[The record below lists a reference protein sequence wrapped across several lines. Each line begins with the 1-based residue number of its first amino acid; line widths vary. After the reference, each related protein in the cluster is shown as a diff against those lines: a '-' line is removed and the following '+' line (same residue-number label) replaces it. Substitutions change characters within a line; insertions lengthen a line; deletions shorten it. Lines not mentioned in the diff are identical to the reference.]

1 MEAIGGTG
9 LKVCSSL
16 YADRHL
22 RRRSFLTWGAP
33 SLFSLARETLLVPP
47 LSPKLLL
54 TCAGGQVRPYGPSL
68 SLPGLCGRTSPPLRW
83 NWDDSRVPKSAPTVE
98 LGRQPRSR
106 LTAAF
111 QVGREALSAPSS
123 IAFIPPKTLTTIIG
137 KRMRDQGWKARFR
150 RPRRNNR
157 PAMSLRVTARKTIRS
172 ITDCHRIIARGVLPI
187 SERTC
192 ERHANRAVVTW

>member
-54 TCAGGQVRPYGPSL
+54 TCAGGQVRPYGQDVTFPHL
-68 SLPGLCGRTSPPLRW
+68 FGRTSPPLR
-83 NWDDSRVPKSAPTVE
+83 
-98 LGRQPRSR
+98 
-106 LTAAF
+106 
-111 QVGREALSAPSS
+111 S
-123 IAFIPPKTLTTIIG
+123 IPITSL
-137 KRMRDQGWKARFR
+137 KARLLYETTMFTR
-150 RPRRNNR
+150 RPFTT
-157 PAMSLRVTARKTIRS
+157 MTLRT
-172 ITDCHRIIARGVLPI
+172 VLP
-187 SERTC
+187 SVARDT
-192 ERHANRAVVTW
+192 ASSAVALIASSSASTATEILAFTLPFSCTASSTSSAFA

>member
-22 RRRSFLTWGAP
+22 RRRSFLTWGVP

-83 NWDDSRVPKSAPTVE
+83 NWAPV
-98 LGRQPRSR
+98 
-106 LTAAF
+106 AF

-137 KRMRDQGWKARFR
+137 KRMRDQGWKARFQ

-157 PAMSLRVTARKTIRS
+157 PATSLRVTARKTIRS